1 MFSLSPSSI
10 LLVVGGVDEGVMEI
24 RKGGEGVVAC
34 GLPLVVVHR
43 QEPEYGDQ
51 VHCCHPQDVVTHE
64 EPALSH
70 PYYKCSSKG
79 CRQISLTLLTGER
92 KG

>member
-1 MFSLSPSSI
+1 
-10 LLVVGGVDEGVMEI
+10 MEI
-24 RKGGEGVVAC
+24 RKGGGEGVVAI

-51 VHCCHPQDVVTHE
+51 VHCCHTQDVVAHE
-64 EPALSH
+64 EPTLSH

-79 CRQISLTLLTGER
+79 CRQMLLTFLTGER